1 MKLTIVRR
9 IYGIAAIALVGTV
22 VVTAI
27 SWINGKTLA
36 RSSRQLGEFNLTSVS
51 VLYDATRTFDHQ
63 NDLLSQAPAQLD
75 LKVVQKI
82 SNDYSNS
89 CAELNQQLERLK
101 EIDKKGVYKA
111 KVDALKTELPKM
123 KEISSQVFKLV
134 MQFQQSD
141 AVALLQEKAIPVE
154 EVIRGCLASVAQ
166 EAIADAQTQPSVI
179 IRNAENG
186 SRMVLGVC
194 GSVLVLAPLLIV
206 LLARRTVVGPILRV
220 VNTLSTTFEQTV
232 TGVERISQS
241 SKSVAEGAS
250 DQAASLEETA
260 SSLEELSVMTRQN
273 NDNAQKTNQL
283 MVQARDSADHGA
295 REMQSMNTAM
305 QAIRSSSIEI
315 SKIIKTIDE
324 ISFQTNILAL
334 NAAVEAARAGEAGL
348 GFAVVAEEVR
358 SLAQRSADAARETT
372 TKIETAIARA
382 MQGVEISG
390 RVAMA
395 LEQIIAK
402 VREVGALASEVA
414 EASKQQHQGI
424 EQINVAVSH
433 VDKLTQNTAANAE
446 QSDVAANQLRGEAA
460 ALRQAVTGLL
470 ELVEGDDKKN

>member
-9 IYGIAAIALVGTV
+9 IYGIAAIALAGTV

-36 RSSRQLGEFNLTSVS
+36 NSSQRLGEFHLTIVS
-51 VLYDATRTFDHQ
+51 ILYDATRTFDHQ
-63 NDLLSQAPAQLD
+63 NDLLSQVPAQLD

-82 SNDYSNS
+82 NNDYSNS
-89 CAELNQQLERLK
+89 CVELVHQLKRLT
-101 EIDKKGVYKA
+101 EIDKKGGYKS
-111 KVDALKTELPKM
+111 KVDAIQTELPKI
-123 KEISSQVFKLV
+123 KEISSQVFKLA

-154 EVIRGCLASVAQ
+154 DAIRGHLASVAQ
-166 EAIADAQTQPSVI
+166 EAIADAQTQPGI
-179 IRNAENG
+179 IVRAAENG

-194 GSVLVLAPLLIV
+194 GAVLVLAPLLIV
-206 LLARRTVVGPILRV
+206 LLAQKSVVGPILRV
-220 VNTLSTTFEQTV
+220 VNTLSATFEQTV
-232 TGVERISQS
+232 AGVERISQA

-395 LEQIIAK
+395 LEQITAK

-414 EASKQQHQGI
+414 EASKQHHQGI

-460 ALRQAVTGLL
+460 ALKQAVTGLL